1 MNAKIIRP
9 ANREQWLEIRK
20 SGIGSSEAATI
31 MYLNPF
37 ETPYQLWR
45 RKMGYDAPKEE
56 NFAMRAGHYLEDA
69 VSKFYADATGAT
81 VIKRSAIDWIAQDR
95 KKPYMQV
102 SPDRTAWGKDQLHNE
117 ANKMI
122 VECKTTQMPID
133 EDNVPRHW
141 YIQLQYQLH
150 VTGYDY
156 GALAWLTQG
165 REFGFRHFERNDT
178 IGAMIEQS
186 VTRFWEHNIIGG
198 EEPELANAEDID
210 IKYPSQID
218 GKTVDVDEQTYNVW
232 KALVTLKSEI
242 SKLDAEKKKLE
253 DEIKLAFGD
262 AEAIAYGGHRLA
274 TYRAP
279 KATEAFDWKR
289 FEKERPEA
297 VIDYMVRK
305 QGSRRLLIKQ

>member
-1 MNAKIIRP
+1 
-9 ANREQWLEIRK
+9 
-20 SGIGSSEAATI
+20 
-31 MYLNPF
+31 
-37 ETPYQLWR
+37 
-45 RKMGYDAPKEE
+45 
-56 NFAMRAGHYLEDA
+56 
-69 VSKFYADATGAT
+69 
-81 VIKRSAIDWIAQDR
+81 
-95 KKPYMQV
+95 
-102 SPDRTAWGKDQLHNE
+102 
-117 ANKMI
+117 
-122 VECKTTQMPID
+122 
-133 EDNVPRHW
+133 
-141 YIQLQYQLH
+141 
-150 VTGYDY
+150 
-156 GALAWLTQG
+156 
-165 REFGFRHFERNDT
+165 
-178 IGAMIEQS
+178 MIEQS

-242 SKLDAEKKKLE
+242 SKLDDEKKKLE

-297 VIDYMVRK
+297 IIDYMVRK